1 MKILEQNGNIALLE
15 KENTDI
21 ESRDTYVLICALNY
35 QCDGGLH
42 LYDNGAKESVKF
54 QVSSQAPQEV
64 KEELLQI
71 ARRYF
76 NSISQ

>member
-42 LYDNGAKESVKF
+42 LYDNGAKESLKF
-54 QVSSQAPQEV
+54 QVRSQAPQEV

-71 ARRYF
+71 ARKYF
-76 NSISQ
+76 DSIS